1 MTKDIINL
9 RPHHLL
15 CILNFVGMG
24 YSPHFVRIIKNVK
37 RKLEEDLVY
46 IRIVEGQDDLCASCP
61 NARACE
67 SLRYIQLLDE
77 KVIKAA
83 DLRYGAVYTAGEL
96 LAMIENTITPDL
108 LTIICRECA
117 FYVQCKKIYS
127 ERVNRNPP
135 DMPDKKV
142 CMFSGGTAA
151 I

>member
-1 MTKDIINL
+1 MTKDTINL

-24 YSPHFVRIIKNVK
+24 YSPHFVRIIKDVK

-46 IRIVEGQDDLCASCP
+46 IRIVEGQDDVCTSCP

-67 SLRYIQLLDE
+67 SLRYIQLLDD

-96 LAMIENTITPDL
+96 LALIERTITPDL
-108 LTIICRECA
+108 LMIICRECA

-127 ERVNRNPP
+127 ERINREHHH
-135 DMPDKKV
+135 MPSKEV